1 MKRIIDLIL
10 SISALL
16 TLSPLLLIVLAL
28 VWSQDYKNPFYLAP
42 RVAKGGDIF
51 TMFKVRSMVFNA
63 DKNNVGSTKLDDPRI
78 TRIGRF
84 VRKFKIDELGQ
95 LINVIKG
102 EMSLVGPR
110 PQIKRDVDLYS
121 IKENILLNVH
131 PGITDFAS
139 IVFSDEGKILEGAND
154 PDLKYNQ
161 VIRPWKSRLG
171 ILYVE
176 NRSILLDIKLIL
188 LTILVI
194 FSRAKAL
201 SQIQKILKKISSDD
215 ELISVASRK
224 KPLYPHPPPGLDKI
238 VTSR

>member
-1 MKRIIDLIL
+1 MKRMIDLIL

-102 EMSLVGPR
+102 EM
-110 PQIKRDVDLYS
+110 
-121 IKENILLNVH
+121 
-131 PGITDFAS
+131 
-139 IVFSDEGKILEGAND
+139 
-154 PDLKYNQ
+154 
-161 VIRPWKSRLG
+161 
-171 ILYVE
+171 
-176 NRSILLDIKLIL
+176 
-188 LTILVI
+188 
-194 FSRAKAL
+194 
-201 SQIQKILKKISSDD
+201 
-215 ELISVASRK
+215 
-224 KPLYPHPPPGLDKI
+224 
-238 VTSR
+238 

>member
-1 MKRIIDLIL
+1 MFGISSKEIIEIVRDANERIIDLIL

-16 TLSPLLLIVLAL
+16 SLPSPLLLIVLAL

-110 PQIKRDVDLYS
+110 PQIKRDVDLY
-121 IKENILLNVH
+121 
-131 PGITDFAS
+131 
-139 IVFSDEGKILEGAND
+139 
-154 PDLKYNQ
+154 
-161 VIRPWKSRLG
+161 
-171 ILYVE
+171 
-176 NRSILLDIKLIL
+176 
-188 LTILVI
+188 
-194 FSRAKAL
+194 
-201 SQIQKILKKISSDD
+201 IQ
-215 ELISVASRK
+215 
-224 KPLYPHPPPGLDKI
+224 
-238 VTSR
+238 